1 MKIRAQVTE
10 GEMKPTNDDEALQ
23 LRTTQIAAEY
33 DENAVRIR
41 KIVDL
46 ETHPEP
52 YVTMLDLARYWRV
65 SQKQIYRQIETGM
78 LRATVL
84 GPMLRICT
92 LDALRFED
100 MAMMPLP
107 TLRETTTLV
116 RGNALAAAAGQSA
129 STNEGGQD

>member
-1 MKIRAQVTE
+1 MKARARVME
-10 GEMKPTNDDEALQ
+10 GEMKPANDEEALEVLTAQ
-23 LRTTQIAAEY
+23 VASEY
-33 DENAVRIR
+33 DENAVRVR

-52 YVTMLDLARYWRV
+52 YVTMTDLARYWRI
-65 SQKQIYRQIETGM
+65 SQKQVYRQIETGM

-100 MAMMPLP
+100 MAMMPLSSDRA
-107 TLRETTTLV
+107 TAMLMS
-116 RGNALAAAAGQSA
+116 GDAAAAANLMA
-129 STNEGGQD
+129 SHNDGARD